1 MARTGL
7 AYATVDVFTN
17 EKFKGNQLAIIEIPR
32 SGTILEQEQKQNIAK
47 EFNYSETVFVFAQ
60 EETERATNEWSINIF
75 TTSEELPFAGHPV
88 IGTACFLLGRVEA
101 NGANEHVI
109 RGAFK
114 TKAGRIDLEYDVVKR
129 TAKAGIPHNVHVH
142 QEFLH
147 GTQLTKLQPKIGR
160 IPAISPIVSIVKGM
174 TFALIELDSLDT
186 LTFVN
191 TTPFPLKADL
201 DEGWGIS
208 FVACYFY
215 VRLAN
220 SEKGTVHLRTRMI
233 ENDVGED
240 AATGSAACTLASF
253 LTIQEGRED
262 SSTTYEIVQ
271 GIEMGR
277 RSEIGVAVKLGPGK
291 KIDSVYLSGSSVQI
305 MEGKFFL

>member
-17 EKFKGNQLAIIEIPR
+17 EKFTGNQLAIIEIPR
-32 SGTILEQEQKQNIAK
+32 SGIILKQEQKQNIAK

-60 EETERATNEWSINIF
+60 EENKRVTNEWTINIF

-101 NGANEHVI
+101 NEANGNIV
-109 RGAFK
+109 RGAFN

-142 QEFLH
+142 QELLQS
-147 GTQLTKLQPKIGR
+147 TQLTKLQPKIGR
-160 IPAISPIVSIVKGM
+160 IPAVSPIVSIVKGM
-174 TFALIELDSLDT
+174 TFALIELDSLDS

-191 TTPFPLKADL
+191 TTPFPLEADL
-201 DEGWGIS
+201 DEGWGAS
-208 FVACYFY
+208 FIACYFY

-220 SEKGTVHLRTRMI
+220 SEKGMVRLRTRMI
-233 ENDVGED
+233 EDDVGED

-253 LTIQEGRED
+253 LTIQECREG

-277 RSEIGVAVKLGPGK
+277 RSEIGVVVKLGPSK
-291 KIDSVYLSGSSVQI
+291 KIESVHLSGSSIQI
-305 MEGKFFL
+305 MEGKFLL